1 MLARVAEDGGT
12 MDEHTEER
20 KAALLDYVEQFAAI
34 LIASGLQRMSARV
47 FSYVLVD
54 DADTYTAAEIA
65 DGLGISLAAVSGAV
79 RELTTAGLLIK
90 GRRPSTRAD
99 VYRLNDDD
107 IWGSI
112 MFDRSP
118 IIDRYRDLS
127 VTGIETL
134 PEGPGRDR
142 LIQTAAFMEFIDH
155 EMAQMRTRWNER
167 RHQLVAAYAERR
179 RSGPPRS

>member
-1 MLARVAEDGGT
+1 MEQGT
-12 MDEHTEER
+12 ER
-20 KAALLDYVEQFAAI
+20 KDVLEYVEQFAAI
-34 LIASGLQRMSARV
+34 LNDSGLQRMTARV

-65 DGLGISLAAVSGAV
+65 EGLGISLAAVSGAV

-112 MFDRSP
+112 MLDRSP
-118 IIDRYRDLS
+118 VINRYRDLALS
-127 VTGIETL
+127 GIETL

-142 LIQTAAFMEFIDH
+142 IAQTAAFMEFVDH
-155 EMAQMRTRWNER
+155 EMAQMRVRWNER
-167 RHQLVAAYAERR
+167 RAELVAAYAA
-179 RSGPPRS
+179 RSRTARPRE